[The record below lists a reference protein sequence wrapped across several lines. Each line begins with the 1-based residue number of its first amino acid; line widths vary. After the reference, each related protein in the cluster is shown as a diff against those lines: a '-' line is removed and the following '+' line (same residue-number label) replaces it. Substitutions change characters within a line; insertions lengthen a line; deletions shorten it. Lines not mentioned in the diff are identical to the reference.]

1 MNWKELS
8 SQTLFTLSGTEVTPL
23 SFFIFFLAIVAS
35 FAVSWVLQ
43 RVLGKALANTF
54 KKRPGTLATLLRLVH
69 YTVLLTGLG
78 IGLQTVGVNMSA
90 LFATGAVFAIALGF
104 AMQNIVQNFVSGI
117 ILMGERSITPGD
129 VLEIDGTVV
138 KVIAMGIR
146 TTIVRTLRDEEL
158 IMPNSLLAQSM
169 VKNFTLH
176 DNAFR
181 LGVTVG
187 VSYDSDMNKVIE
199 VLETTARNIPW
210 RIPERETRV
219 LMRDFG
225 DSAVVF
231 GVYLN
236 IEDPWKQNVCMSDL
250 RKEVWFALKDAGIT
264 IAYNQVD
271 LHLDPP
277 VTQAL
282 ESLRKIG

>member
-8 SQTLFTLSGTEVTPL
+8 SQPLFTLSGTKVTPL
-23 SFFIFFLAIVAS
+23 SFFTFFLAIVAS

-43 RVLGKALANTF
+43 RALGKALAHTF

-78 IGLQTVGVNMSA
+78 IGLQTVGINMGA

-146 TTIVRTLRDEEL
+146 TTILRTLRDEEL
-158 IMPNSLLAQSM
+158 IMPNSLLSQST

-187 VSYDSDMNKVIE
+187 VSYDSDMNRVIE

-219 LMRDFG
+219 LLLDFG
-225 DSAVVF
+225 DSAVIF

-236 IEDPWKQNVCMSDL
+236 IDDPWKQRVRMSDL

-282 ESLRKIG
+282 ESLRKID